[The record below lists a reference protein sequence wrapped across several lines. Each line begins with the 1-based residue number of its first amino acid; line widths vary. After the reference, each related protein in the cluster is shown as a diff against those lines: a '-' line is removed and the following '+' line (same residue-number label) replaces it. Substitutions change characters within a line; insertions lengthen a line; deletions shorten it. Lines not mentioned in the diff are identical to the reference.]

1 MSPRDNDQKIRRKR
15 RSHSAGFV
23 RMPQR
28 RRRKPNP
35 ATRTALLILIALLL
49 AGAIVRRVLMPSNLI
64 GYSSR
69 NPYRHLSPGEG
80 LTPDDNRTLNN
91 TIGHRSQ

>member
-1 MSPRDNDQKIRRKR
+1 
-15 RSHSAGFV
+15 
-23 RMPQR
+23 MPQR

-35 ATRTALLILIALLL
+35 VTRTALLFLIALLL
-49 AGAIVRRVLMPSNLI
+49 AGAIVRRVLMPRNTV

-69 NPYRHLSPGEG
+69 NPYQHLSSGED

-91 TIGHRSQ
+91 TIRDRSQ